1 MSEVHQS
8 DNFDLIVIG
17 AGINGAGVA
26 RDAAMRGLK
35 VCLLDK
41 GDMGGGT
48 SSWSTRLIHGG
59 LRYLEHAEFGLV
71 RESLRERETLLKI
84 APHLV
89 KPLPILIPVYKDA
102 RRGRLQI
109 RAGMLLYDLLSYN
122 KTLPRH
128 RILSRAETLQRAP
141 GINPKGLTSAAVYYD
156 AQVEFA
162 ERLVLENVLD
172 ARAKGA
178 QVFTYARVTRISS
191 ENGKATGVEFSAN
204 GQSRTVRGRFVINA
218 AGPWVDEL
226 LKTAGYTNR
235 LLGGTKGSHIVVGSF
250 KAAPSLALYA
260 EAQTDGRPF
269 FIIPW
274 NGNYLIGTTDIHF
287 SGDPDQVRCTEEE
300 IKYLLAETNHVLP
313 TVELRRSDILFSYSG
328 VRPLPFAKNQDETS
342 ITRRHFIREHHEL
355 SNVYSLV
362 GGKLT
367 TYRHLAEE
375 CVDLVF
381 DKLGKTRPK
390 CTTGDLPLPG
400 ATSFDLVS
408 AELRSNDS
416 VSPAIKERLL
426 RVYGCRAKD
435 LLELCGRDAQLSQPL
450 NASSQVLA
458 GEVVFAFES
467 EMAQTLVD
475 CLFRRTMCGLNGD
488 LAIQEDEAAAK
499 IACKFLGWSNERA
512 EQEVTDYRAYIK
524 RLEVNP
530 KADFAFPD
538 VS

>member
-8 DNFDLIVIG
+8 DDFDLVVIG
-17 AGINGAGVA
+17 AGINGAGVT

-48 SSWSTRLIHGG
+48 TSWSTRLIHGG
-59 LRYLEHAEFGLV
+59 LRYLEHGEFGLV

-89 KPLPILIPVYKDA
+89 RPLPILIPVYKNA
-102 RRGRLQI
+102 RRGKLQI
-109 RAGMLLYDLLSYN
+109 RAGMILYDLLSYD

-128 RILSRAETLQRAP
+128 QILSRDETLQRAP
-141 GINPKGLTSAAVYYD
+141 GINPEGLTSAAVYCD
-156 AQVEFA
+156 AQAEFA

-172 ARAKGA
+172 AQAKGA
-178 QVFTYARVTRISS
+178 QVLTYAHVTRIST
-191 ENGKATGVEFSAN
+191 ENGKASGVEFSAN
-204 GQSRTVRGRFVINA
+204 GQSKTVRSSFVINA

-226 LKTAGYTNR
+226 LKTTGETNR

-250 KAAPSLALYA
+250 EGAPPLALYV

-287 SGDPDQVRCTEEE
+287 SGNPDQVRCTEEE

-313 TVELRRSDILFSYSG
+313 TVELRRSDILYSYSG
-328 VRPLPFAKNQDETS
+328 VRPLPFTENQDERR
-342 ITRRHFIREHHEL
+342 ITRRHFIRQHPEFP
-355 SNVYSLV
+355 NVYSLV

-375 CVDLVF
+375 CVDLILN
-381 DKLGKTRPK
+381 KLGKSRVK
-390 CTTGDLPLPG
+390 CTTADVLLPG
-400 ATSFDLVS
+400 ASSLDSLCTEPRSS
-408 AELRSNDS
+408 AS
-416 VSPAIKERLL
+416 VDPAITERLL
-426 RVYGCRAKD
+426 CIYGSRTRD
-435 LLELCGRDAQLSQPL
+435 LMELCTRDAQLSQPL

-475 CLFRRTMCGLNGD
+475 CLSRRTMCGLNGD
-488 LAIQEDEAAAK
+488 LGIEEAKAAAA
-499 IACKFLGWSNERA
+499 IGQQFLGWSDERA
-512 EQEVTDYRAYIK
+512 QREIQDYRAYIQ
-524 RLEVNP
+524 RLRVP
-530 KADFAFPD
+530 TD
-538 VS
+538 

>member
-8 DNFDLIVIG
+8 DDFDLIVIG

-26 RDAAMRGLK
+26 RDAALRGLK

-41 GDMGGGT
+41 GDIGGGT

-59 LRYLEHAEFGLV
+59 LRYLEYGEFGLV

-89 KPLPILIPVYKDA
+89 KPLPILIPVYKNA

-109 RAGMLLYDLLSYN
+109 RAGMLLYDLFSYD
-122 KTLPRH
+122 KKLPRH
-128 RILSRAETLQRAP
+128 QILSRDETLQRTP
-141 GINPKGLTSAAVYYD
+141 GINPEGLTSAAVYCD

-172 ARAKGA
+172 AQAKGA
-178 QVFTYARVTRISS
+178 HVLTYARVTRIST
-191 ENGKATGVEFSAN
+191 ENGKASGVEFSAN
-204 GQSRTVRGRFVINA
+204 GQSKTVRSSFVINA

-226 LKTAGYTNR
+226 LKSTGNTNR
-235 LLGGTKGSHIVVGSF
+235 LVGGTKGSHIVVGSF
-250 KAAPSLALYA
+250 EGAPPLALYV
-260 EAQTDGRPF
+260 EAQTDRRPF

-287 SGDPDQVRCTEEE
+287 KGDPDQVRCTEEE
-300 IKYLLAETNHVLP
+300 INYLLAETNHVLP

-328 VRPLPFAKNQDETS
+328 VRPLPFTENQDEMS
-342 ITRRHFIREHHEL
+342 ITRRHFIREHPEF

-375 CVDLVF
+375 CVDRVIN
-381 DKLGKTRPK
+381 KLGKKAK
-390 CTTGDLPLPG
+390 CRTADVLLPG
-400 ATSFDLVS
+400 ASSLDSLRT
-408 AELRSNDS
+408 ELRSNAS
-416 VSPAIKERLL
+416 VDQAIRERLL
-426 RVYGCRAKD
+426 CTYGSRTRD
-435 LLELCGRDAQLSQPL
+435 LLELCKRDAQLSQPL
-450 NASSQVLA
+450 TASSHVLA
-458 GEVVFAFES
+458 GEVVFSFEC

-488 LAIQEDEAAAK
+488 LAIGEDEAAAT
-499 IACKFLGWSNERA
+499 IGQTVS
-512 EQEVTDYRAYIK
+512 
-524 RLEVNP
+524 RLE
-530 KADFAFPD
+530 
-538 VS
+538 